1 MLECQ
6 EKYLTS
12 ERDVFHDFSKITEDS
27 PELVR
32 RSHERRQKCF
42 GNFRRL
48 PKTFEFEE
56 ESNIFPL
63 YTNDFKWEKDLIS
76 VKSAISSLVIRI
88 WKIRHQSPGCWSLW
102 FLRVVYFS
110 KTLVSVIRT
119 VFLFSHLMY
128 SLFPYFCKDSLCGSR
143 VQIIGKMFSQNCRRT
158 RWCNN

>member
-12 ERDVFHDFSKITEDS
+12 ERDVFDDFSKITEDS

-56 ESNIFPL
+56 DSKMFPL
-63 YTNDFKWEKDLIS
+63 YTNEFKYK
-76 VKSAISSLVIRI
+76 R
-88 WKIRHQSPGCWSLW
+88 
-102 FLRVVYFS
+102 
-110 KTLVSVIRT
+110 KT
-119 VFLFSHLMY
+119 
-128 SLFPYFCKDSLCGSR
+128 
-143 VQIIGKMFSQNCRRT
+143 
-158 RWCNN
+158 